1 MRIVTSRVQKAGVI
15 EIDSA
20 EKAVHPTSA
29 SLGNRCTD
37 AAPIGS
43 SGPSVQP
50 EPSARLVAKHEKSP
64 AEEKQIEIWRAKI
77 T

>member
-50 EPSARLVAKHEKSP
+50 EPSARLVAKQP
-64 AEEKQIEIWRAKI
+64 RVVIEGRQRS
-77 T
+77 

>member
-1 MRIVTSRVQKAGVI
+1 MRIATSRVQKTGVT

-20 EKAVHPTSA
+20 ERVVRPTSV

-50 EPSARLVAKHEKSP
+50 EPSARLVAKQP
-64 AEEKQIEIWRAKI
+64 RVVIERRQRP
-77 T
+77 